1 MAKMTISESRLHE
14 LIQESIYEVLQE
26 AQYDEGLGHWLGNAF
41 QTMKNK
47 WNNFKGD
54 FNAGR
59 NKARYDNRDYDSFS
73 HYGAEADE
81 FRNLGGQ
88 EYGAHRYNTTVD
100 RNAGAKQWTRQR
112 YGDEGMPYPNQ
123 GGGSTTTP
131 PQSPQGQTTPSPT
144 QVQGHPDLGGGQ
156 QTPQTTQSTSTTPQT
171 TTAQTTTP
179 QTTTAQTT
187 TPQTAQQTGG
197 VNIPKAKMYAANL
210 KAEFDEA
217 MRIMQSHGIVP
228 VYNKKNQI
236 VQWKNEQGKRLTREQ
251 NRFIS
256 DFASRNTAIRR
267 RMVQENKK
275 AQLSRLINEVNAL
288 QSKINNRKRK

>member
-26 AQYDEGLGHWLGNAF
+26 AQYDEGIGHFLGNLWQSA
-41 QTMKNK
+41 KNK

-54 FNAGR
+54 FEAGKHNAWY
-59 NKARYDNRDYDSFS
+59 NNRDYDSFGY
-73 HYGAEADE
+73 YGDKADDI
-81 FRNLGGQ
+81 RNFGGP
-88 EYGAHRYNTTVD
+88 EYSAHRYNTTVD
-100 RNAGAKQWTRQR
+100 RNSGAKHYYRKK

-123 GGGSTTTP
+123 GGGSTTTL
-131 PQSPQGQTTPSPT
+131 PQSPQGQTNPSPM
-144 QVQGHPDLGGGQ
+144 QVQGHPDLGGSQ
-156 QTPQTTQSTSTTPQT
+156 QTPQSTPAAPQT
-171 TTAQTTTP
+171 T
-179 QTTTAQTT
+179 
-187 TPQTAQQTGG
+187 QQTSG

-228 VYNKKNQI
+228 VYNKNNQI
-236 VQWKNEQGKRLTREQ
+236 VQWENEQGKRLTPEQ

-256 DFASRNTAIRR
+256 DFAKRNTAIRR

-288 QSKINNRKRK
+288 QSKFNNRKRK

>member
-26 AQYDEGLGHWLGNAF
+26 AQYDEGIGHWLGNAF

-59 NKARYDNRDYDSFS
+59 KKAWYDNKDYDSFS
-73 HYGAEADE
+73 PYGDEANN
-81 FRNLGGQ
+81 FRNFGGQ
-88 EYGAHRYNTTVD
+88 EYAAHRYNTTVD
-100 RNAGAKQWTRQR
+100 RNAGARQWARQR
-112 YGDEGMPYPNQ
+112 YGYEGMPYPNQ
-123 GGGSTTTP
+123 SWGNTTTP
-131 PQSPQGQTTPSPT
+131 PQTPQGQTNPSPT
-144 QVQGHPDLGGGQ
+144 VQGHPDLGGGQ
-156 QTPQTTQSTSTTPQT
+156 QTTQSTPAAPQTT
-171 TTAQTTTP
+171 
-179 QTTTAQTT
+179 
-187 TPQTAQQTGG
+187 QQTGG
-197 VNIPKAKMYAANL
+197 VNIPKAKMYTANL

-228 VYNKKNQI
+228 VYNKNNQI
-236 VQWKNEQGKRLTREQ
+236 VQWKNEQGKRLTPEQ

-256 DFASRNTAIRR
+256 DFADRNTAIRR

-275 AQLSRLINEVNAL
+275 EQLSRLINEVNAL

>member
-26 AQYDEGLGHWLGNAF
+26 AQYDEGLGHWLGNLWQSA
-41 QTMKNK
+41 KNK

-54 FNAGR
+54 FEAGKHNAWY
-59 NKARYDNRDYDSFS
+59 NNRDYDSFGY
-73 HYGAEADE
+73 YGDKADDI
-81 FRNLGGQ
+81 RNFGGP
-88 EYGAHRYNTTVD
+88 EYAANRYNRTVD
-100 RNAGAKQWTRQR
+100 RNAIATQYSRKK
-112 YGDEGMPYPNQ
+112 YGDEGMPYPNRR
-123 GGGSTTTP
+123 GYRNMGVTP
-131 PQSPQGQTTPSPT
+131 QA
-144 QVQGHPDLGGGQ
+144 HPDLDG
-156 QTPQTTQSTSTTPQT
+156 T
-171 TTAQTTTP
+171 QTTTP
-179 QTTTAQTT
+179 QTT
-187 TPQTAQQTGG
+187 QQTGE

-236 VQWKNEQGKRLTREQ
+236 VQWKNEQGKRLTPEQ

-256 DFASRNTAIRR
+256 DFADRNTAIRR

-288 QSKINNRKRK
+288 QNKIISRKRK

>member
-26 AQYDEGLGHWLGNAF
+26 AQYDEGIGHFLGNLWQSA
-41 QTMKNK
+41 KNK

-73 HYGAEADE
+73 HYGDEAND
-81 FRNLGGQ
+81 FRNFGGQ
-88 EYGAHRYNTTVD
+88 EYAAHRYNTTVD
-100 RNAGAKQWTRQR
+100 RNAGARQWTRQR

-131 PQSPQGQTTPSPT
+131 PQSPQGQTTPSST

-156 QTPQTTQSTSTTPQT
+156 QTPQSTPATPQT

-179 QTTTAQTT
+179 QTTTPQTT
-187 TPQTAQQTGG
+187 QQTGG

-217 MRIMQSHGIVP
+217 MRIMQSHGIAP

-236 VQWKNEQGKRLTREQ
+236 VQWKNEQGKRLTPEQ
-251 NRFIS
+251 NKFIS
-256 DFASRNTAIRR
+256 DFADRNTAIRR

-275 AQLSRLINEVNAL
+275 VQLSRLINEVNAL

>member
-26 AQYDEGLGHWLGNAF
+26 AQYDEGIGHFLGNLWQSA
-41 QTMKNK
+41 KNK

-59 NKARYDNRDYDSFS
+59 NKARWDNRDYDSFS
-73 HYGAEADE
+73 YYGDEADN
-81 FRNLGGQ
+81 FRNYGGY
-88 EYGAHRYNTTVD
+88 EYGADRYNKTVE
-100 RNAGAKQWTRQR
+100 RNARAKQYGRQK

-123 GGGSTTTP
+123 GDGSTNTP
-131 PQSPQGQTTPSPT
+131 PQSPQNQT
-144 QVQGHPDLGGGQ
+144 VQGHPDLGGGQ
-156 QTPQTTQSTSTTPQT
+156 QTTQTPQSTPAAPQTTNAQT
-171 TTAQTTTP
+171 TTPLTTTP
-179 QTTTAQTT
+179 QTT
-187 TPQTAQQTGG
+187 QQTGG

-228 VYNKKNQI
+228 VYNKNNQI
-236 VQWKNEQGKRLTREQ
+236 VQWKNEQGKRLTPEQ

-256 DFASRNTAIRR
+256 DFADRNTAIRR

-288 QSKINNRKRK
+288 QSKINKRKRK